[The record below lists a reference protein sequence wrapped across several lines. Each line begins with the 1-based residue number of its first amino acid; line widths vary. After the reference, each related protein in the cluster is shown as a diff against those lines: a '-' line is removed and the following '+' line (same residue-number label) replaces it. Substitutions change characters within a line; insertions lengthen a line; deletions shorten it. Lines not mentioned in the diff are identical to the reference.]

1 MTINLKKKSLVTASM
16 VTQCVLAVF
25 TLRKLNPK
33 GINHRSISVFVFMST
48 TNNTHPA
55 CVVERYYS
63 LSCY

>member
-16 VTQCVLAVF
+16 VTQCVLAV
-25 TLRKLNPK
+25 RKLNPK